1 MASAASIE
9 PAAHRD
15 QESYPQ
21 VMTQTPTKP
30 SPPSSDRAKQIR
42 LVLWILL
49 AAIVAGGLVWYSALT
64 TSRPAPEVP
73 QPAANAQLVRGDSH
87 RLTSPAVE
95 KAQLVEFLDFEC
107 ESCRAAHP
115 LVEELKR
122 EYGDRITFVNRYFPL
137 PGHRNS
143 GTAALAVEA
152 SAQQGKYEQ
161 MAAKLFETQP
171 QWGGKQV
178 SQAALFRGY
187 AQELGLDLARYD
199 AAVADEGTRE
209 RIRQDVED
217 GTALGVT
224 GTPTFFLNGKKLVLN
239 TEADFRQLLT
249 DAAR

>member
-1 MASAASIE
+1 MLHTASIE
-9 PAAHRD
+9 PSARRD
-15 QESYPQ
+15 QESYPT
-21 VMTQTPTKP
+21 VTQTPTKP
-30 SPPSSDRAKQIR
+30 NPTPSGAAKKIR

-49 AAIVAGGLVWYSALT
+49 AAIVSSGLVWYAVQT
-64 TSRPAPEVP
+64 ASRPAPVSP
-73 QPAANAQLVRGDSH
+73 QPAASAQLVRDDSH
-87 RLTSPAVE
+87 RLTFPAVE

-115 LVEELKR
+115 LVEELKK

-161 MAAKLFETQP
+161 MAAKLFETQT
-171 QWGGKQV
+171 QWGGKQE
-178 SQAALFRGY
+178 SQAALFRTY
-187 AQELGLDLARYD
+187 ARELGLDLTRYD
-199 AAVADEGTRE
+199 AAVADENTKE
-209 RIRQDVED
+209 RIRTDAED
-217 GTALGVT
+217 GSALGVT
-224 GTPTFFLNGKKLVLN
+224 GTPTFFLNGKKLVLD